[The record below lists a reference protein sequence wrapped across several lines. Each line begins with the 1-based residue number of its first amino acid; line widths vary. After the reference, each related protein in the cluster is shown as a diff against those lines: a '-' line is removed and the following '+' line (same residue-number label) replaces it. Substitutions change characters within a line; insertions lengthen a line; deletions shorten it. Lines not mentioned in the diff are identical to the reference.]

1 MPTLK
6 VVELYPSPWS
16 ERLRWVLDWKG
27 ARYERTAYQ
36 PIAGEEEHRR
46 TTGLSTAPVL
56 FADGAVIGDSNAA
69 VDWLEDAIPAP
80 PLLPSDAHRRATVRA
95 WEIAAAETM
104 APAARL
110 VAIGKWKA
118 LDLQP
123 IANHFATKY
132 GWSPD
137 VEARADALLRRFVS
151 DLARALDRSPYL
163 VGDGFTRADLTVASM
178 LSTVV
183 GIPGDDLFELDAGM
197 RPLFG
202 LPLGDEPALGTLRP
216 WRDAI
221 YRRHRGRRV
230 QPAG

>member
-1 MPTLK
+1 MPMLK

-16 ERLRWVLDWKG
+16 ERLRWVLDCKG
-27 ARYERTAYQ
+27 ARYERATYQ
-36 PIAGEEEHRR
+36 PIAGEAEHRR
-46 TTGLSTAPVL
+46 TTGLTTAPVL

-69 VDWLEDAIPAP
+69 VDWLEEKIPAP
-80 PLLPSDAHRRATVRA
+80 PLLPADARLRATVRA

-110 VAIGKWKA
+110 VKIGEWKA
-118 LDLQP
+118 RDVQP
-123 IANHFATKY
+123 LAGHFAAKY

-137 VEARADALLRRFVS
+137 VEARADALLHRFVS
-151 DLARALDRSPYL
+151 DLARAVERSPYL

-183 GIPGDDLFELDAGM
+183 GVPGDDLFELDAGM

-202 LPLGDEPALGTLRP
+202 LPLGDEPGLAALRP
-216 WRDAI
+216 WRDAT

-230 QPAG
+230 QPEG

>member
-1 MPTLK
+1 MPALK
-6 VVELYPSPWS
+6 VVELYPSPFS
-16 ERLRWVLDWKG
+16 ERLRWVLDCKG
-27 ARYERTAYQ
+27 ARYERKAYQ
-36 PIAGEEEHRR
+36 PIVDEDEHRR
-46 TTGLSTAPVL
+46 TTGLTTAPVL

-69 VDWLEDAIPAP
+69 VDWLEETIPAP
-80 PLLPSDAHRRATVRA
+80 PLLPADARLRATVRA

-110 VAIGKWKA
+110 VKIGQWKA
-118 LDLQP
+118 RDVQP
-123 IANHFATKY
+123 LANHFATKY

-151 DLARALDRSPYL
+151 DLARAVERAPYL

-183 GIPGDDLFELDAGM
+183 GIPGDDLFELDPGM

-202 LPLGDEPALGTLRP
+202 LPLGDEPTLGALRP